1 MILSTLAL
9 KAISVAF
16 FQAGRAHIRASLLD
30 GLARDGRDV
39 SGEIAR
45 ANFAAVSAR
54 TPAALDALIREIR
67 SDHDSSYAR
76 L

>member
-1 MILSTLAL
+1 
-9 KAISVAF
+9 V
-16 FQAGRAHIRASLLD
+16 RASLLD
-30 GLARDGRDV
+30 GLARQGRDL

-54 TPAALDALIREIR
+54 TPAALDALITEIR
-67 SDHDSSYAR
+67 RDRDSSYAR